1 MPKGTP
7 ESGAIDA
14 YDDTIMDESDFSD
27 YDRVEPSRLSDRI
40 EQHYTPHD
48 EDGQEET
55 RPRVANP
62 FAQWLER
69 PSMPDQAARFPTTV
83 RAGHSVTEV
92 FDLSNKEELAGY
104 NELQRKA
111 ESEDGPLIEIIIN
124 ERQFDSGRFYALVTY
139 RKLTYQ
145 KL

>member
-1 MPKGTP
+1 
-7 ESGAIDA
+7 
-14 YDDTIMDESDFSD
+14 MDESDFSD
-27 YDRVEPSRLSDRI
+27 YDRVEPSRLSDRV
-40 EQHYTPHD
+40 ERNPYRPAD
-48 EDGQEET
+48 EEAGSEED
-55 RPRVANP
+55 RPRVINP
-62 FAQWLER
+62 FAQWLDK

-92 FDLSNKEELAGY
+92 FDLSNKDELAGY